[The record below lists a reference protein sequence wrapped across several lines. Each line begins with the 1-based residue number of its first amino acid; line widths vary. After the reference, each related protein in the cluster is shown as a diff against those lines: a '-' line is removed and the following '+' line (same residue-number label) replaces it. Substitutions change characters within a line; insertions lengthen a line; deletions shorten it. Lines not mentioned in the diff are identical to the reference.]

1 MVEIKVD
8 LKRNSKEDIKKV
20 IDFLQKFIEEDTMSE
35 TPDISPGAFNLFSNP
50 ETSSPTL
57 PQNTDDNPDDDD
69 DESSDSD
76 LEIKPIFY

>member
-8 LKRNSKEDIKKV
+8 LKRNSKEDIIKV
-20 IDFLQKFIEEDTMSE
+20 IEFLQKFIEEDTMSE
-35 TPDISPGAFNLFSNP
+35 TPDISPGAFNLFNNQ

-57 PQNTDDNPDDDD
+57 TPNVDDNPDDDD
-69 DESSDSD
+69 DEPSDTD